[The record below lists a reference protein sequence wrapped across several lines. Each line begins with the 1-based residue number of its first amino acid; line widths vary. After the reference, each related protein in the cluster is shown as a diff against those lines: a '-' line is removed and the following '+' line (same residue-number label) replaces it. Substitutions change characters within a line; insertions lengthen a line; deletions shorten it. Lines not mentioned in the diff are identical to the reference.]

1 VTIRASGGVV
11 LREGAAGREVL
22 IVHRPRY
29 DDWSLP
35 KGKREAGETDEQCAV
50 REVEEETGVRCS
62 LGPELLPQQYVDRK
76 GRPKVVRYWLMH
88 PRGVRPF
95 VPNHEIDQVR
105 WVPIVDVGD
114 ALTYSGD
121 RDQVANVPTA
131 FTSRSPDARKGV
143 TRAS

>member
-11 LREGAAGREVL
+11 LRDGPNGPEVL

-50 REVEEETGVRCS
+50 REVEEETGVRCE
-62 LGPELLPQQYVDRK
+62 LDRELLPQKYVDRK
-76 GRPKVVRYWLMH
+76 GRPKVVRYWLM
-88 PRGVRPF
+88 RPKATREF

-105 WVPIVDVGD
+105 WVALAEVAQ

-121 RDQVANVPTA
+121 RDQLANVPPA
-131 FTSRSPDARKGV
+131 FTSSSPTTQEGV
-143 TRAS
+143 TRGS

>member
-1 VTIRASGGVV
+1 MTIRASGGVV
-11 LREGAAGREVL
+11 IRQGATGPEVV

-35 KGKREAGETDEQCAV
+35 KGKRESGETDEQCAV

-62 LGPELLPQQYVDRK
+62 LGPELLPQKYVDRK

-88 PRGVRPF
+88 PRGERPF
-95 VPNHEIDQVR
+95 VPNDEIDEVR
-105 WVPIVDVGD
+105 GVALDGAGD

-121 RDQVANVPTA
+121 RDQLGNVPSA
-131 FTSRSPDARKGV
+131 FTRRSPTSG
-143 TRAS
+143 